1 MTSSLYKMGYRKLL
15 RSANVAFQGDA
26 TALSLAR
33 IKLRESFWENR
44 NVSDTET
51 LKQLTK
57 DIDDIDEMLRF
68 HIVQGVKEN
77 EGRFGKF

>member
-1 MTSSLYKMGYRKLL
+1 MASSLYRSGYRKLL
-15 RSANVAFQGDA
+15 RSANVAFQGDV
-26 TALSLAR
+26 TAMSLAK

-44 NVSDTET
+44 NVSDNES
-51 LKQLTK
+51 LNQLAK

-77 EGRFGKF
+77 EGRFGKK